1 VNPSPIPAGLPRD
14 LGRPA
19 PAPLI
24 AGLPRDLG
32 LPGLG
37 AERILARSELERLA
51 AGVAAHPE
59 LWADRID
66 RHSTSRMYA
75 SLHRDAHVDVWAIFW
90 RPGND
95 TGWHDHDIS
104 SGAVHVVEGEL
115 VDCEL
120 RLGAPE
126 GRRVHGAGAAFS
138 FDPTRIHRLLC
149 EGSAA
154 ISIHA
159 YSAPLWRLGQ
169 YTVDAG
175 GALHRLSVSY
185 AEELRPLELV
195 AA

>member
-1 VNPSPIPAGLPRD
+1 MNASPAPAGLPTD
-14 LGRPA
+14 PC
-19 PAPLI
+19 
-24 AGLPRDLG
+24 

-37 AERILARSELERLA
+37 ADRILSRAELMRLV
-51 AGVAAHPE
+51 AGVAARPE
-59 LWADRID
+59 VWQARLDRD
-66 RHSTSRMYA
+66 SPRRMYA

-115 VDCEL
+115 IDSEL
-120 RLGAPE
+120 RLGGPDR
-126 GRRVHGAGAAFS
+126 RRVYGAHTGFS

-149 EGSAA
+149 ERGSA

-175 GALHRLSVSY
+175 GALHRVSVSY